1 MEGEDNRTG
10 MVEVRLR
17 FWRNRDP
24 SGKGAFRG
32 SGDYLPEGLVWPT
45 GTVEVPKQQHTRQR
59 AERHVNHSF
68 DWMRAIREALE
79 EAGVTMVKPDY
90 RP

>member
-1 MEGEDNRTG
+1 MDGDVGREG

-24 SGKGAFRG
+24 SGKRAFRG
-32 SGDYLPEGLVWPT
+32 SGDYLQGGLVWST

-79 EAGVTMVKPDY
+79 EAGVKMVTPDY